1 MKMKRKIS
9 IIGLSLLLV
18 FGITSCNEWLDL
30 RPESEIILDEFWQ
43 SESDVDAV
51 LAACYRG
58 LTEDDVVYRMIVWGE
73 LRSDNMIIGSSIDR
87 DKRYGIQK
95 ILEGEL
101 LSSNAYSSWASFYS
115 VINYCNTLLYYA
127 PYVIDRDENFTQDDL
142 NKVRAEALTIRAMC
156 YFYLV
161 RAFKEVP
168 LITTASVDDTQD
180 YAQPKSTERQLLDLI
195 ESDLL
200 EAKKYAR
207 RDYGRPD
214 YNKQRI
220 TLNSVNALLADV
232 YLWDEKYSECV
243 SACNE
248 VLADPKLKLVEA
260 ELMFSRVFYLGNSTE
275 SVFEIPQFQN
285 DVRTDRPI
293 YNLYGG
299 AGEMMGE
306 IGFPTT
312 LAYNTLET
320 IDKGLG
326 AYSPFYYK
334 LGSNLFESV
343 DDIRAKDSYM
353 ASGGNFYIFK
363 YAGVNRTEMLVSSSM
378 VYGYRYSSEIANWII
393 YRLSDIMLMKAE
405 ALVQLDGQPN
415 FKAALDMV
423 NTTYLRSNEEADS
436 LKIANYSTKGDMESL
451 VLRERHRELLFEG
464 KRWFDLVR
472 LARREKSTSTL
483 NDFVGHKATGTSTT
497 IGAAVLDA
505 MYMPILERELEA
517 NPQLKQNPYYEEA
530 GNSSTR

>member
-1 MKMKRKIS
+1 MKRKIS
-9 IIGLSLLLV
+9 IIGLSLLLIL
-18 FGITSCNEWLDL
+18 GITSCNDWLDL

-58 LTEDDVVYRMIVWGE
+58 LTEDAVIYRMIIWGE
-73 LRSDNMIIGSSIDR
+73 LRSDNMIEGSGFPNERKDIG
-87 DKRYGIQK
+87 K
-95 ILEGEL
+95 ILDGEL
-101 LSSNAYSSWASFYS
+101 LSTNSYNSWASFYT

-127 PYVIDRDENFTQDDL
+127 PYVVDRDENFTRDDL

-161 RAFKEVP
+161 RAFKDVP
-168 LITTASVDDTQD
+168 LITDASIDDTQD
-180 YAQPKSTERQLLDLI
+180 YAHPKATERQVLDTI
-195 ESDLL
+195 QANLL

-207 RDYGRPD
+207 KDYGRTD
-214 YNKQRI
+214 YNKQRV
-220 TLNSVNALLADV
+220 TLNTVNALLADV
-232 YLWDEKYSECV
+232 YLWDQKYTECV
-243 SACNE
+243 AACNE
-248 VLADPKLKLVEA
+248 VLADPKLKLVNA
-260 ELMFSRVFYLGNSTE
+260 ETALTRVFYLGTSTE

-285 DVRTDRPI
+285 ENITDRPI

-299 AGEMMGE
+299 AGEMLGE

-312 LAYNTLET
+312 LAYNTLEAVG
-320 IDKGLG
+320 DGLG

-334 LGSNLFESV
+334 IATNLYESE
-343 DDIRAKDSYM
+343 DDIRAKDSYF
-353 ASGGNFYIFK
+353 ASGGKYSIFK
-363 YAGVNRTEMLVSSSM
+363 YAGVSRIETTIESAK
-378 VYGYRYSSEIANWII
+378 VYGYRYRSDISNWII

-405 ALVQLDGQPN
+405 ALVQLEGQSN

-436 LKIANYSTKGDMESL
+436 LKIANYTTKGAMEDL

-472 LARREKSTSTL
+472 VARREKSTSTL
-483 NDFVGHKATGTSTT
+483 NDYVGHKATGNSTSV
-497 IGAAVLDA
+497 GAPVLDA
-505 MYMPILERELEA
+505 MYMPILQRELEA
-517 NPQLKQNPYYEEA
+517 NPLLKQNPYYEEA
-530 GNSSTR
+530 NSSSTR